1 LWWIQRGFL
10 TGDKRYTNVDWV
22 LGSERDFAGQGGE
35 VPWLE
40 VDEYV
45 IEAGGGLAFLESVSI
60 AELAPLA

>member
-1 LWWIQRGFL
+1 
-10 TGDKRYTNVDWV
+10 

-45 IEAGGGLAFLESVSI
+45 IEAGGGVAFLETVSI
-60 AELAPLA
+60 AELAPLV